1 MINWVMDRQKEVGLT
16 RDEIIKSKWTFCNAI
31 EVRGIFDGMEG
42 IHTLSLNI
50 LINMKVDMVLKT

>member
-31 EVRGIFDGMEG
+31 EVRVIFDGMEG
-42 IHTLSLNI
+42 SHTLPQYSY
-50 LINMKVDMVLKT
+50 KYES